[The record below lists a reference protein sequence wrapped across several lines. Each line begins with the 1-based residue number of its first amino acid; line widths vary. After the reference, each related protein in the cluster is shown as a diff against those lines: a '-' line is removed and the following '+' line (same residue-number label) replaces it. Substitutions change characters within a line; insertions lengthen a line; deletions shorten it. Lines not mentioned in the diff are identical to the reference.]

1 METQEI
7 LESYARNLG
16 RQMKDVT
23 DEITEAYKNHIGKET
38 YGDDNKAYVGFI
50 AMCIAN
56 EITDEFNDEDETELF
71 SRYANI
77 TDKEDLKNYVDGTFD
92 RTVPW
97 GQHIYEIPRDVYE
110 NLVDQ
115 YKRTF
120 GVFYEKYND
129 KIIDLPDWYT
139 PATPETPVYVVT
151 EYSIDADGNVM
162 DLISNLNRV
171 LFLGYDQFD
180 SIHQPEFNNCA
191 MYKFVEQQSNPE
203 TLAKGMIKDEF

>member
-7 LESYARNLG
+7 LENYARNLG

-23 DEITEAYKNHIGKET
+23 DEITEAYKNHIGKAT
-38 YGDDNKAYVGFI
+38 FGDDAKAYVGFV
-50 AMCIAN
+50 AMCVAN
-56 EITDEFNDEDETELF
+56 EIADDLNDEGELEFF
-71 SRYANI
+71 SRNEYSDISDN
-77 TDKEDLKNYVDGTFD
+77 EELKHRVDDTFD

-97 GQHIYEIPRDVYE
+97 GQHIYELPRDVYE

-139 PATPETPVYVVT
+139 PATPETPVYLVT
-151 EYSIDADGNVM
+151 EYAIDADGNIM

-180 SIHQPEFNNCA
+180 SIHQPEFNQCA
-191 MYKFVEQQSNPE
+191 MYKFVELQNNPE
-203 TLAKGMIKDEF
+203 ALGEGND

>member
-23 DEITEAYKNHIGKET
+23 DEITEAYKSHIGNE
-38 YGDDNKAYVGFI
+38 YFGDDTKALIGFN

-56 EITDEFNDEDETELF
+56 EITDDLNDDDEAEFF
-71 SRYANI
+71 SRYADI
-77 TDKEDLKNYVDGTFD
+77 SDDEDLKNYVDGTFD

-110 NLVDQ
+110 NLVDR
-115 YKRTF
+115 YKKTF

-129 KIIDLPDWYT
+129 RIIDLPDYYT
-139 PATPETPVYVVT
+139 PATPETPVYLVT
-151 EYSIDADGNVM
+151 EYAIDAEGNSM

-180 SIHQPEFNNCA
+180 SIHQPEFNICA
-191 MYKFVEQQSNPE
+191 MYKFVELQNDPE
-203 TLAKGMIKDEF
+203 TLAEGND